1 MPKTVFNIFLSSTF
15 TDLERHR
22 AKVREV
28 IQRLG
33 QASLCME
40 TWGAQ
45 SPTILE
51 TSRQQILDCDALVV
65 IAGHRCGWIP
75 SVAEGGD
82 GEKSITRFEVEW
94 AAGAGKPVYAFVV
107 DPKAHWHEERES
119 DRLVP
124 AQSEEDEGR
133 RERETANVARA
144 VRSLVNFWAFLA
156 ATLTCEYFA
165 SEDDLAGKVA
175 TTLANWIREQQS
187 KAGVASGDGA
197 GRGSAAAPATSSSW
211 SGSPF
216 PGLRAFTPA
225 DAPIFFGRRRETDTL
240 VAKLCDSSCRVLLVA
255 GASAS
260 GKSSLVGAGLIPRL
274 KAGAVPGSEKWLLPD
289 VREVGHG
296 HVWIGLRFTP
306 GEQGP
311 SPFQALAS
319 KLAPMLPGAA
329 LPRDIARELEST
341 PDRIVNL
348 IDRALG
354 GRPSR
359 AEALVFVDQFEE
371 LITIVTDIDL
381 QARFVDMLVAASH
394 SSRIRIVATV
404 RNDFWHRCI
413 EAHHRLAE
421 LLRERGLTVPL
432 AIPGHAAL
440 TEMIDGPAQ
449 RAGLRFDGGLIDE
462 LVEQTVLRPGGLALL
477 AFALHELYSKRA
489 TDGQLSRDVYR
500 GFGGLAGVIS
510 ARAERTYAALSEAAR
525 TELGLVFGR
534 LVLVSDDGVATRQ
547 RAVREEIVARSPDA
561 CAFVDAFEKARLLV
575 SDAGP
580 DSTSVLEVAHEALL
594 REWPLLADW
603 IRERADDLHLLQQ
616 VKAAAR
622 EWHRHDRS
630 PLYLWPQERLVPVYE
645 SRERLGRN
653 REDLEESQRSFLRHE
668 WEWLVEELE
677 KPATTHQRRAE
688 IGDRL
693 DRLGDPRPGVG
704 LKTDGTP
711 DIVWREIPAGSV
723 ELEGVTGRFDVAA
736 FFIAKYP
743 VTYKQYKAF
752 LDDPDGYRNSKYWKD
767 LKQQDE
773 PGEQYRAVGNHPA
786 ENVSWHDAVAFCRWL
801 SARLGCEV
809 RLPYEWEWQ
818 QAATGGNAHNEY
830 PWGPAWDGVRAN
842 TWESRLNRTTAV
854 GMYPRGA
861 SAQGVPDLA
870 GTIWEWCLN
879 LRDNPRDMDV
889 KQKGNRVLRGGS
901 WDGDLD
907 LARAS
912 YRNFLEPD
920 YRGYL
925 LGFRVVRVSPIS

>member
-296 HVWIGLRFTP
+296 EVWIGLRFTP
-306 GEQGP
+306 GELGP
-311 SPFQALAS
+311 DPFQALAS
-319 KLAPMLPGAA
+319 KLAPMLPDGP
-329 LPRDIARELEST
+329 LPRETARELEST
-341 PDRIVNL
+341 PDRIVDL
-348 IDRALG
+348 IDLALD

-359 AEALVFVDQFEE
+359 AEALMFVDSRSWSRQSPTSVCKRDSWTCSSRHRTRPASASSAPCA
-371 LITIVTDIDL
+371 TISGTVRSRLTHGW
-381 QARFVDMLVAASH
+381 RSCFGNAASPCLWPFPDFRR
-394 SSRIRIVATV
+394 SSR
-404 RNDFWHRCI
+404 
-413 EAHHRLAE
+413 
-421 LLRERGLTVPL
+421 
-432 AIPGHAAL
+432 
-440 TEMIDGPAQ
+440 
-449 RAGLRFDGGLIDE
+449 
-462 LVEQTVLRPGGLALL
+462 
-477 AFALHELYSKRA
+477 
-489 TDGQLSRDVYR
+489 
-500 GFGGLAGVIS
+500 
-510 ARAERTYAALSEAAR
+510 
-525 TELGLVFGR
+525 
-534 LVLVSDDGVATRQ
+534 
-547 RAVREEIVARSPDA
+547 
-561 CAFVDAFEKARLLV
+561 
-575 SDAGP
+575 
-580 DSTSVLEVAHEALL
+580 
-594 REWPLLADW
+594 
-603 IRERADDLHLLQQ
+603 
-616 VKAAAR
+616 
-622 EWHRHDRS
+622 
-630 PLYLWPQERLVPVYE
+630 
-645 SRERLGRN
+645 
-653 REDLEESQRSFLRHE
+653 
-668 WEWLVEELE
+668 
-677 KPATTHQRRAE
+677 
-688 IGDRL
+688 
-693 DRLGDPRPGVG
+693 
-704 LKTDGTP
+704 
-711 DIVWREIPAGSV
+711 
-723 ELEGVTGRFDVAA
+723 
-736 FFIAKYP
+736 
-743 VTYKQYKAF
+743 
-752 LDDPDGYRNSKYWKD
+752 
-767 LKQQDE
+767 
-773 PGEQYRAVGNHPA
+773 
-786 ENVSWHDAVAFCRWL
+786 
-801 SARLGCEV
+801 
-809 RLPYEWEWQ
+809 
-818 QAATGGNAHNEY
+818 
-830 PWGPAWDGVRAN
+830 
-842 TWESRLNRTTAV
+842 
-854 GMYPRGA
+854 
-861 SAQGVPDLA
+861 
-870 GTIWEWCLN
+870 
-879 LRDNPRDMDV
+879 
-889 KQKGNRVLRGGS
+889 
-901 WDGDLD
+901 
-907 LARAS
+907 
-912 YRNFLEPD
+912 
-920 YRGYL
+920 
-925 LGFRVVRVSPIS
+925 